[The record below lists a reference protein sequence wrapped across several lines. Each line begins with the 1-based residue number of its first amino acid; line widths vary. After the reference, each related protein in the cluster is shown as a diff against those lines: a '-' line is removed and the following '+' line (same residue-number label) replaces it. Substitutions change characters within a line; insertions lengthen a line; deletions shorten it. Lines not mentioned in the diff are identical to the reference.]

1 MLDRMAE
8 GALLV
13 AFVTAQRL
21 AELLLARRNT
31 QRMLAE
37 GGVEFG
43 RSHYPAMVAL
53 HSAWLMGLWWFGHAR
68 SVDPLLLGLFILLQ
82 AGRLWV
88 IASLGR
94 RWTTRIIV
102 LPRAR
107 LVSSGPY
114 RWLKHPNYLIVA
126 LEIAVVPLA
135 LGLPV
140 FAAIFT
146 LLNACL
152 LYLRIRTEN
161 AALARAARP
170 DQAAQSLANET
181 RRL

>member
-1 MLDRMAE
+1 MAE

-13 AFVTAQRL
+13 AFITVQRL

-31 QRMLAE
+31 QRLLAE

-43 RSHYPAMVAL
+43 RSHYPWMVAL
-53 HSAWLMGLWWFGHAR
+53 HSAWLLGLWWLGHAR
-68 SVDPLLLGLFILLQ
+68 SVDPLLLGFFILLQ

-102 LPRAR
+102 LPRAP
-107 LVSSGPY
+107 LVASGPY

-140 FAAIFT
+140 FAAVFT
-146 LLNACL
+146 LLNACI

-161 AALARAARP
+161 AALAQAAELH
-170 DQAAQSLANET
+170 QAAQTLANES
-181 RRL
+181 RSL

>member
-1 MLDRMAE
+1 MAE

-13 AFVTAQRL
+13 AFITVQRL

-31 QRMLAE
+31 QRLLAE

-43 RSHYPAMVAL
+43 RSHYPWMVAL
-53 HSAWLMGLWWFGHAR
+53 HSAWLLGLWWLGHAR
-68 SVDPLLLGLFILLQ
+68 SVDPLLLGVFILLQ

-102 LPRAR
+102 LPRAP
-107 LVSSGPY
+107 LVASGPY
-114 RWLKHPNYLIVA
+114 RWLKHPNYLIVV
-126 LEIAVVPLA
+126 LEMAVVPLA

-140 FAAIFT
+140 FAAVFT
-146 LLNACL
+146 LLNACI

-161 AALARAARP
+161 AALAQAAELH
-170 DQAAQSLANET
+170 QAAQTLANES
-181 RRL
+181 RSL

>member
-1 MLDRMAE
+1 MATP
-8 GALLV
+8 APSIR
-13 AFVTAQRL
+13 FCL
-21 AELLLARRNT
+21 A
-31 QRMLAE
+31 
-37 GGVEFG
+37 V
-43 RSHYPAMVAL
+43 
-53 HSAWLMGLWWFGHAR
+53 
-68 SVDPLLLGLFILLQ
+68 FILLQ

-102 LPRAR
+102 LPRAP
-107 LVSSGPY
+107 LVASGPY

-146 LLNACL
+146 LLNACI

-161 AALARAARP
+161 AALAQSAEP

>member
-1 MLDRMAE
+1 MAE

-13 AFVTAQRL
+13 AFITLQRL
-21 AELLLARRNT
+21 AELLLSRRNT
-31 QRMLAE
+31 QRLLAE

-43 RSHYPAMVAL
+43 RSHYPWMVAL
-53 HSAWLMGLWWFGHAR
+53 HSAWLLGLWWLGHAR
-68 SVDPLLLGLFILLQ
+68 SVDPLLLGVFILLQ

-102 LPRAR
+102 LPRAP
-107 LVSSGPY
+107 LVASGPY

-135 LGLPV
+135 LRLPV
-140 FAAIFT
+140 FAAVFT
-146 LLNACL
+146 FLNACI

-161 AALARAARP
+161 AALAQAAAT
-170 DQAAQSLANET
+170 DQAAQTLANET
-181 RRL
+181 RSL

>member
-1 MLDRMAE
+1 MAD

-13 AFVTAQRL
+13 SFITVQRV

-31 QRMLAE
+31 QRLLAE

-43 RSHYPAMVAL
+43 RSHYPWMVAL
-53 HSAWLMGLWWFGHAR
+53 HSAWLVGLWWLGHGR
-68 SVDPLLLGLFILLQ
+68 SIDPLLLDVFILLQ

-102 LPRAR
+102 LPRAP
-107 LVSSGPY
+107 LVASGPY
-114 RWLKHPNYLIVA
+114 RWLKHPNYLIVG

-140 FAAIFT
+140 FSVVFT
-146 LLNACL
+146 LLNACI

-161 AALARAARP
+161 AALA
-170 DQAAQSLANET
+170 QAAEAAQTLANET
-181 RRL
+181 RSL

>member
-1 MLDRMAE
+1 MVDGMAG
-8 GALLV
+8 GALLLG
-13 AFVTAQRL
+13 FITAQRL

-31 QRMLAE
+31 QRLLAE

-43 RSHYPAMVAL
+43 RSHYPWIVAL
-53 HSAWLMGLWWFGHAR
+53 HGAWLIGLWWFGHAQ
-68 SVDPLLLGLFILLQ
+68 SVDPFLLGIFVLLQ

-102 LPRAR
+102 LPRA
-107 LVSSGPY
+107 LLFAGGPY
-114 RWLKHPNYLIVA
+114 RWLKHPNYWIVA
-126 LEIAVVPLA
+126 GEIAVVPLS

-140 FAAIFT
+140 FAAVFT
-146 LLNACL
+146 LLNACI

-161 AALARAARP
+161 AALARAGEPHPAP
-170 DQAAQSLANET
+170 QTLANET
-181 RRL
+181 RSL

>member
-1 MLDRMAE
+1 MAE

-13 AFVTAQRL
+13 AFVALQRL
-21 AELLLARRNT
+21 AELVLARWNTHRLLA
-31 QRMLAE
+31 A
-37 GGVEFG
+37 GGVEYG

-53 HSAWLMGLWWFGHAR
+53 HTAWLLGLWWFGRNR
-68 SVDPLLLGLFILLQ
+68 SVDPMWLGVFILLQ
-82 AGRLWV
+82 AGRIWV
-88 IASLGR
+88 IANLGR

-102 LPRAR
+102 LPNEPLIAT
-107 LVSSGPY
+107 GPY

-135 LGLPV
+135 LGMPV

-146 LLNACL
+146 LLNAVI
-152 LYLRIRTEN
+152 LYHRIRAEN
-161 AALARAARP
+161 AAWA
-170 DQAAQSLANET
+170 QAAEPGRERRTLANET